1 MAAPRQQIYAAVQD
15 MQNRDRFG
23 QAMLLWSLGGKITPG
38 SIHCGDRFDFDA
50 MRWHVTLLNISAS
63 GEDMPNAL
71 DAWIRAARLFHTLDG
86 SRRAT
91 DGRSDCPYS
100 GQAPLTENLPV
111 AAARNT
117 PPQQLAQK

>member
-1 MAAPRQQIYAAVQD
+1 MAASRQQIYAAVQD
-15 MQNRDRFG
+15 MQDRDRFS

-50 MRWHVTLLNISAS
+50 MQWHVALLNISAS
-63 GEDMPNAL
+63 GENMPSAL

-91 DGRSDCPYS
+91 DGRPDCPYS
-100 GQAPLTENLPV
+100 GQAPLTKPLP
-111 AAARNT
+111 ASAPKNK
-117 PPQQLAQK
+117 PFQQLA